1 MRRTFSAL
9 VILMLA
15 VSLAAC
21 GGNSETNNTESDN
34 NSKLGITNSNE
45 RANNSNIAPTGGPGP
60 EPENGGKAATNSNEK
75 KPTANSDEKKPTPT
89 KTTNKAP

>member
-1 MRRTFSAL
+1 MRRTLSAL
-9 VILMLA
+9 VILILA
-15 VSLAAC
+15 VSLQAGC

-60 EPENGGKAATNSNEK
+60 EPENSGKPTANSSEKKPNANSNEK
-75 KPTANSDEKKPTPT
+75 KPTKPT
-89 KTTNKAP
+89 NNAP